1 MSAEWQQA
9 FRQHIADIPAIGS
22 DIHYSKSA
30 DRLRRLVREGPLR
43 LTDLRDAP
51 EKFFEAHRLLS
62 EFATQVGP
70 GFGIRFTVQVNLFAG
85 TILALGN
92 PEQVASL
99 AKVQEKGL
107 LGCFCLT
114 ERLAGVNSGL
124 VVNTTAVWDEGKQ
137 MFLIDCPDEGAHKNW
152 ISQGLTAD
160 LAVVVATLFVKGK
173 SYGPHAFIMQFRGED
188 GNLVPGVKVE
198 DMGDKTIGNDL
209 DNARISFS
217 KVWLPASAL
226 LDKYSG
232 IENNQ
237 YIQRKPGTS
246 NMDMI
251 GQRLYTGRTVIAGS
265 TLVFARTLYKTA
277 RDYTDAKRCW
287 HPKGSIPLS
296 DIPQLATLYKEADR
310 ELGRVDSLQRLVES
324 RLGECLRSETIPDAN
339 LVEMVA
345 ALKVKAIESSISY
358 CFRLKQEL
366 GSYALMGGTGFEKMD
381 YLQCCKF
388 AEGDS
393 RILMQKIARDRLQ
406 AFSKKQ
412 EGAKPEAALCAQLGQ
427 KLMSGGKN
435 AWTENWRD
443 VYRLAELVIERQ
455 VAEAHGQA
463 APASRL

>member
-1 MSAEWQQA
+1 MSAEWQQS
-9 FRQHIADIPAIGS
+9 FRSAISDLPVLGS
-22 DIHYSKSA
+22 NIHYSKSA
-30 DRLRRLVREGPLR
+30 DRLRRLVKEGPLR
-43 LTDLRDAP
+43 LTDLRDEP
-51 EKFFEAHRLLS
+51 ERFFLAHRLLS

-70 GFGIRFTVQVNLFAG
+70 GFGIRFTVQVNLFSG
-85 TILALGN
+85 SILALGN
-92 PEQVASL
+92 PSQVAFL
-99 AKVQEKGL
+99 DEVQKKGY

-124 VVNTTAVWDEGKQ
+124 VVDTTAVWDEAKQ
-137 MFLIDCPDEGAHKNW
+137 MFCIDCPSEGAKKNW

-160 LAVVVATLFVKGK
+160 FAVVVATLIVNGK
-173 SYGPHAFIMQFRGED
+173 SHGPHGFVMRLRGED
-188 GNLVPGVKVE
+188 GKLVEGVSAE

-209 DNARISFS
+209 DNARIGFS
-217 KVWLPASAL
+217 KVWLPKSAL
-226 LDKYSG
+226 MDKYSG

-237 YIQRKPGTS
+237 FVQRRAGTT

-251 GQRLYTGRTVIAGS
+251 GQRLYTGRAVIAAS

-277 RDYTDAKRCW
+277 RQYADDKKCW

-296 DIPQLATLYKEADR
+296 NIPQLANLYKEADQQFSR
-310 ELGRVDSLQRLVES
+310 CEALRDVVES
-324 RLGECLRSETIPDAN
+324 RLGECLRTDTIPDAQ

-345 ALKVKAIESSISY
+345 CLKVKAIETSISL

-393 RILMQKIARDRLQ
+393 RILMQKIARDRLT

-412 EGAKPEAALCAQLGQ
+412 DGHKPEAEACTALG
-427 KLMSGGKN
+427 KRLMSGGQA
-435 AWTENWRD
+435 AWNESWRD
-443 VYRLAELVIERQ
+443 VYGLAELVIERVVEEAARVGAP
-455 VAEAHGQA
+455 VAK
-463 APASRL
+463 L